1 MKIKQNVIYLIISF
15 DILYNHT
22 LNFNVIKEV
31 YIGTQPY
38 MYLHI
43 VCNSTSE
50 LSCYNRSLKVSK
62 AKIIYNPAL
71 SGKRDQPLL

>member
-15 DILYNHT
+15 DILSYNHT
-22 LNFNVIKEV
+22 LNFNVIKEI

-43 VCNSTSE
+43 VYNSTSE
-50 LSCYNRSLKVSK
+50 LSCYHRSLKVSK
-62 AKIIYNPAL
+62 A
-71 SGKRDQPLL
+71 